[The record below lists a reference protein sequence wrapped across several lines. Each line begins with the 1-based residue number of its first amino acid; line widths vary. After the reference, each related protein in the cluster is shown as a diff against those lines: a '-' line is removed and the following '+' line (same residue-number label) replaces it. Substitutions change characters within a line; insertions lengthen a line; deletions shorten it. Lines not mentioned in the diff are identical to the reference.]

1 MTKPVIMFHEI
12 NNEIVEFVSNHSSD
26 KTSELY
32 ELFNNAEFTFDD
44 ALYTQYLYM
53 YHFTFRPC
61 TIFVSSNILCNDID
75 EQNKSFIKCYDAHEL
90 AFKKGDTSHY
100 CTIDQL
106 KELQDSGVRIGA
118 HGHDHI
124 KIPKDISLIWK
135 KDIVK
140 SEVMNAHKFFTENEF
155 IVDSFAYPYND
166 EVPFMRYYY
175 DIFFQTEMDVY
186 GKERISI
193 ESLM

>member
-1 MTKPVIMFHEI
+1 MSNAVIMFHEI
-12 NNEIVEFVSNHSSD
+12 NDEIVQFVKKHSTNETSD
-26 KTSELY
+26 LY
-32 ELFNNAEFTFDD
+32 ELLNSAEFTFDD

-53 YHFTFRPC
+53 YNFTFRPC
-61 TIFVSSNILCNDID
+61 TLFASSNILCRDINK
-75 EQNKSFIKCYDAHEL
+75 QNKGFIKCSDAHEL
-90 AFKKGDTSHY
+90 AFLNGDTSHY
-100 CTIDQL
+100 CTVDQL
-106 KELQDSGVRIGA
+106 KELQASGVRIGA

-124 KIPKDISLIWK
+124 KVDKDLSLLEK
-135 KDIVK
+135 KNIVQ
-140 SEVMNAHKFFTENEF
+140 SEVRNAHKFFTENEF

-175 DIFFQTEMDVY
+175 DIFFQTEMNAY